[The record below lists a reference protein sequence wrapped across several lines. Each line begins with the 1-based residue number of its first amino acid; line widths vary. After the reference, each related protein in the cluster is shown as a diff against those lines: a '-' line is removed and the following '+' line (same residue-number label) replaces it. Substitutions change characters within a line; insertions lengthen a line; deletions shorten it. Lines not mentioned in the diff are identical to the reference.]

1 MDISDDSSICRD
13 VNSSDKEEFNDQHSQ
28 DDSINFEI
36 GEDDGILDNIIIII
50 LNDIIL
56 LSVWTPFLL
65 SIYQP
70 QWVFIDEKEGCK
82 NKISQSIHSLH

>member
-13 VNSSDKEEFNDQHSQ
+13 VNSSDKEEINDQRSQ

-56 LSVWTPFLL
+56 LSV
-65 SIYQP
+65 
-70 QWVFIDEKEGCK
+70 
-82 NKISQSIHSLH
+82 

>member
-13 VNSSDKEEFNDQHSQ
+13 VNSSDEEEINDQR
-28 DDSINFEI
+28 I

-56 LSVWTPFLL
+56 FSA
-65 SIYQP
+65 
-70 QWVFIDEKEGCK
+70 
-82 NKISQSIHSLH
+82 